1 MKKVVHNHWQ
11 KIESTTKGARR
22 MKKLREMF
30 KNEKGFTL
38 IELLAVIVI
47 LGIIAAI
54 AVPAIGSL
62 IASTE
67 DDAHDANA
75 LSLLESARLAYVSGD
90 ITEADSP
97 VSATDLV
104 TAGYL
109 DGVPQDPETEDTYAL
124 AQVSITT
131 NANSNQ
137 VTYEVSLGSADDGTS
152 NYITDAT
159 KSALNDQTD

>member
-1 MKKVVHNHWQ
+1 
-11 KIESTTKGARR
+11 
-22 MKKLREMF
+22 MKKLKEML

-62 IASTE
+62 IANTE

-75 LSLLESARLAYVSGD
+75 LSLIESARLAHVSGD
-90 ITEADSP
+90 VGEGDVKANE
-97 VSATDLV
+97 LV

-109 DGVPQDPETEDTYAL
+109 DEVPMNPETDSEYTGAL
-124 AQVSITT
+124 VNI
-131 NANSNQ
+131 
-137 VTYEVSLGSADDGTS
+137 VEADDGKVTYTVTMGDDTGIS
-152 NYITDAT
+152 GAT
-159 KSALNDQTD
+159 KADITGGTDDSGTDTGSEG

>member
-1 MKKVVHNHWQ
+1 
-11 KIESTTKGARR
+11 
-22 MKKLREMF
+22 MKKLREML

-54 AVPAIGSL
+54 AIPAIGSL

-90 ITEADSP
+90 VNEGDVQ
-97 VSATDLV
+97 VSDLV
-104 TAGYL
+104 DAGYL
-109 DGVPQDPETEDTYAL
+109 DEVPVNPETDSEYTDASVNIVEADNGSVSYTVTMGEDTGIE
-124 AQVSITT
+124 S
-131 NANSNQ
+131 
-137 VTYEVSLGSADDGTS
+137 
-152 NYITDAT
+152 AT
-159 KSALNDQTD
+159 KSDLTSESD

>member
-1 MKKVVHNHWQ
+1 
-11 KIESTTKGARR
+11 
-22 MKKLREMF
+22 MKKLREML

-54 AVPAIGSL
+54 AIPAIGSL

-67 DDAHDANA
+67 EDAHDANA

-90 ITEADSP
+90 ITEDNSP
-97 VSATDLV
+97 VSAADLV

-109 DGVPQDPETEDTYAL
+109 DGEPQDPETDGTYDTAEV
-124 AQVSITT
+124 AIAKVDG
-131 NANSNQ
+131 SNQ
-137 VTYEVSLGSADDGTS
+137 VTYKVTLGNDTNGKYVDG
-152 NYITDAT
+152 
-159 KSALNDQTD
+159 KSKSDLNAAE

>member
-1 MKKVVHNHWQ
+1 
-11 KIESTTKGARR
+11 
-22 MKKLREMF
+22 MKKLREML

-67 DDAHDANA
+67 EDAHDANA
-75 LSLLESARLAYVSGD
+75 LSLLESARLAFVSGD

-97 VSATDLV
+97 VSADTLV
-104 TAGYL
+104 TEGYL
-109 DGVPQDPETEDTYAL
+109 DGVPQDPETDAPYTT
-124 AQVSITT
+124 AQVTI
-131 NANSNQ
+131 NNNGDSNQ
-137 VTYEVSLGSADDGTS
+137 VTYQVTLGADAGGN
-152 NYITDAT
+152 NYITNAT
-159 KSALNDQTD
+159 KSELNGQTD

>member
-1 MKKVVHNHWQ
+1 
-11 KIESTTKGARR
+11 
-22 MKKLREMF
+22 MKKLRKML

-54 AVPAIGSL
+54 AIPAIGSL

-67 DDAHDANA
+67 EDAHDANA

-90 ITEADSP
+90 VTEADSP
-97 VSATDLV
+97 VTAAELV

-109 DGVPQDPETEDTYAL
+109 DGVPQDPETDDTYAL
-124 AQVSITT
+124 AQVAITL
-131 NANSNQ
+131 NADANSNQ
-137 VTYEVSLGSADDGTS
+137 VTYEVSLGAAADGSD
-152 NYITDAT
+152 NYITNAT
-159 KSALNDQTD
+159 KSSLNGE